1 MKNIKLTYIGGGSK
15 MWARVFMTDLALAN
29 DLGGEIALYDI
40 DVESAYINKRIG
52 ERINL
57 DEKAKSKFKYEV
69 YENIDDALKGA
80 DFVVISILPGT
91 FEEMRV
97 DVHLPQKYGINQ
109 SGGDTVGPGG
119 ILRAMR
125 TVPLYEG
132 FAKAIER
139 NCPKAIVINL
149 TNPMSICVKTL
160 YDVFPAIKAFGCCH
174 EVFHAQEFLTLV
186 LSEITNTPRLDRKD
200 IKTDISG
207 INHFTF
213 ISEATYKGE
222 DLFKYIKPFEDKY
235 YEEGYY
241 EKPSAPRFLFKEDP
255 FAYSNKVKMKLFD
268 IYKVLPAA
276 GDRHLVEFL
285 PHNWFL
291 KDEKTIKEYGFNL
304 TSVDYRIKQCEERIK
319 ESRLIAEGK
328 KNLVLEKSD
337 EECVDLIE
345 ALLGKKEILS
355 NVNLP
360 NEGQVSYLD
369 KDVIVESN
377 CIFSKGSFKPI
388 KSKEVP
394 LEVASLIRRNA
405 TNILNTYI
413 GIKNR
418 DLDMIFEAF
427 INEPLMSSLTLEE
440 SKELFKEMIKGTRK
454 YLDPY
459 YKDIDKYLLS

>member
-57 DEKAKSKFKYEV
+57 DEKAISKFKYEV

-109 SGGDTVGPGG
+109 SVGDTVGPGG

-160 YDVFPAIKAFGCCH
+160 YDVFPSIKAFGCCH

-222 DLFKYIKPFEDKY
+222 DL
-235 YEEGYY
+235 
-241 EKPSAPRFLFKEDP
+241 
-255 FAYSNKVKMKLFD
+255 
-268 IYKVLPAA
+268 IY
-276 GDRHLVEFL
+276 
-285 PHNWFL
+285 
-291 KDEKTIKEYGFNL
+291 
-304 TSVDYRIKQCEERIK
+304 
-319 ESRLIAEGK
+319 
-328 KNLVLEKSD
+328 
-337 EECVDLIE
+337 
-345 ALLGKKEILS
+345 
-355 NVNLP
+355 
-360 NEGQVSYLD
+360 
-369 KDVIVESN
+369 
-377 CIFSKGSFKPI
+377 
-388 KSKEVP
+388 
-394 LEVASLIRRNA
+394 
-405 TNILNTYI
+405 
-413 GIKNR
+413 
-418 DLDMIFEAF
+418 
-427 INEPLMSSLTLEE
+427 
-440 SKELFKEMIKGTRK
+440 
-454 YLDPY
+454 
-459 YKDIDKYLLS
+459 